1 MPTFRDLLAAAKAEI
16 RELDTEAAERLLAE
30 RPNTMVLDVRE
41 ADEYEQGALPG
52 AVHIP
57 RGFLESQIENKAP
70 HRDAPVLVYCAGG
83 TRSAFAARTLGEL
96 GYTEVVSMAG
106 GFNKWKNEDRS
117 WSTPRTLTPDQ
128 RNRYHRHLLLP
139 EVGEEGQ
146 QKLLDAKV
154 LLLGAGGL
162 GSPAALYLAAAGVGT
177 LGIVDFDT
185 VDLSNL
191 HRQIIHGHKNIG
203 KPKVESAADTI
214 ADVNP
219 DVKVVAHTEALTSEN
234 AMEILGQYDI
244 IVNGCD
250 NFATR
255 YLVNDAAYL
264 LKKPLVDGSIFR
276 FEGQATVFE
285 PGKGCY
291 RCLFPAPP
299 PPGAVPSCA
308 EAGVLGALPGMI
320 GVVQATETV
329 KLILGIGE
337 PLVNRL
343 MLYDALAMEFRE
355 VKIRRDPECP
365 LCGDNPTID
374 TLIDYEAF
382 CGAPMA
388 ATGG

>member
-1 MPTFRDLLAAAKAEI
+1 MARVYVPTSWRRFTGGCARVEHDAPDVRQLLAWLIAEYPALGGEI
-16 RELDTEAAERLLAE
+16 FDPNGNLHRFVNVYVNDHGLDDLYGLETPLERE
-30 RPNTMVLDVRE
+30 
-41 ADEYEQGALPG
+41 DEV
-52 AVHIP
+52 AVIP
-57 RGFLESQIENKAP
+57 A
-70 HRDAPVLVYCAGG
+70 
-83 TRSAFAARTLGEL
+83 
-96 GYTEVVSMAG
+96 MAG
-106 GFNKWKNEDRS
+106 GATRS
-117 WSTPRTLTPDQ
+117 RFTPEQ
-128 RNRYHRHLLLP
+128 AVRYSRHIILP
-139 EVGEEGQ
+139 EIGGVGQ
-146 QKLLDAKV
+146 RKLLNAKV
-154 LLLGAGGL
+154 VLIGAGGL

-177 LGIVDFDT
+177 MGVVDFDT

-191 HRQIIHGHKNIG
+191 HRQILHGHANIG
-203 KPKVESAADTI
+203 RPKVDSAHDRL

-234 AMEILGQYDI
+234 ANEILGQYDI

-264 LKKPLVDGSIFR
+264 LGKPLVDGSIFR
-276 FEGQATVFE
+276 FEGQATVFM

-320 GVVQATETV
+320 GIIQATETV
-329 KLILGIGE
+329 KLILDLGE

-343 MLYDALAMEFRE
+343 LLYDALAMEFRE

-365 LCGDNPTID
+365 LCGDNPTIKE
-374 TLIDYEAF
+374 LIDYEAF